1 MCDVVIT
8 LFIKKQQ
15 QSGSMVMYF
24 LQLGYLLGGNA
35 LQEGVAVVSPRE
47 YV

>member
-1 MCDVVIT
+1 M
-8 LFIKKQQ
+8 KN

-35 LQEGVAVVSPRE
+35 LQEGVAVVNPRKC
-47 YV
+47 V